1 MAYRLYYSSVYRGI
15 FILIEVLFYQMII
28 SSISY
33 TDIKV
38 ARKPLN
44 LMGYPAFFFLWTLS
58 ASPVDLQSIMSV
70 PKYLETNSTQFSS
83 TTTSR
88 VSEALLSRKSIAI
101 HVPMIQSKRKQGIEH
116 PMNKDKTR
124 YPHLESQ
131 SSQTQ
136 MSRHQH
142 KITIN
147 NRKICLH

>member
-58 ASPVDLQSIMSV
+58 ASPVDLQSIMSA

-101 HVPMIQSKRKQGIEH
+101 TCSYDPE
-116 PMNKDKTR
+116 
-124 YPHLESQ
+124 
-131 SSQTQ
+131 
-136 MSRHQH
+136 
-142 KITIN
+142 
-147 NRKICLH
+147 